1 MITFIHEPEILSF
14 KVSTTNPLW
23 EIGKRSRFAHGITE
37 SQYLE
42 EGMVILDGDI
52 FSVAEQISIDFEV
65 KVSERLARQINRHRH
80 MAIVQKSTRY
90 QDCMDSKDFT
100 IYIPPQ
106 LNEKQISLWKNIAIE
121 YFENLYSL
129 KEESIPT
136 ELLNYNLTL
145 SSMTK
150 VLYHLNLRTLLH
162 MFRVRSCA
170 QALPEFRDLLIKI
183 KDFLCTCSVEW
194 NYIMQVYGNPQCINH
209 SHFSC
214 KNPLLSCKN
223 RSFYQSY
230 ASSIKDHLISIREMY
245 QKEPLLLSKWDQ
257 LITIYQKKI
266 QRN

>member
-1 MITFIHEPEILSF
+1 MITFVHEPEILSLT
-14 KVSTTNPLW
+14 VSTTEPLW

-42 EGMVILDGDI
+42 DGMVILNGDI
-52 FSVAEQISIDFEV
+52 FSVAEQISIDMEV

-90 QDCMDSKDFT
+90 QDCIDSKDFT

-106 LNEKQISLWKNIAIE
+106 LNEKQISLWKKIATE

-129 KEESIPT
+129 KEEKIPT

-162 MFRVRSCA
+162 MFRVRGCT
-170 QALPEFRDLLIKI
+170 QALPEFRDLLIQVKNY
-183 KDFLCTCSVEW
+183 LCNCSVEW
-194 NYIMQVYGNPQCINH
+194 NYIMQVYGNPQCITLNQ
-209 SHFSC
+209 FSC
-214 KNPLLSCKN
+214 KNPLLSCPD
-223 RSFYQSY
+223 RSSYQSY
-230 ASSIKDHLISIREMY
+230 ASSLKEHLISIQNQY
-245 QKEPLLLSKWDQ
+245 QKDPLLLQKWNTLLQ
-257 LITIYQKKI
+257 IYQEKI
-266 QRN
+266 QKN